1 MNLFRL
7 LFSAAFSLA
16 KALQDIVWSATEVF
30 RREIS
35 LFFFLID
42 YDKEEEIFE
51 EMTLNLRSYFPESW
65 WWQLKEVKN
74 PGNHRYCNYLA
85 R

>member
-1 MNLFRL
+1 MVSNRSVQKRNL
-7 LFSAAFSLA
+7 
-16 KALQDIVWSATEVF
+16 T
-30 RREIS
+30 
-35 LFFFLID
+35 FFFLID